1 MRQVVHPEELP
12 FQLSFALTDVE
23 ELDVPDDPCIDDP
36 HYNYRECIKDSFATK
51 GRAQI
56 IKMEISDGFFH

>member
-56 IKMEISDGFFH
+56 IKMEI